1 LAEDRFLLGV
11 HVSISGGVH
20 LAVERAA
27 ALRCTTF
34 QIFPSNPRGWRQKP
48 LDEEEVAAFREGV
61 TRRGL
66 EPFFIHMPYLPNLA
80 SPDDELYEKSTAAL
94 VDGVARAA
102 RLGGRFVI
110 THLGSHRGAGL
121 AAGQERAARAIR
133 RAVEATPRADVT
145 VLMEN
150 SAGKSNQVG
159 TTFTE
164 LTTLYKMAGKKAQT
178 RLGLCVDTCHSHVM
192 GYDLSGDGDGLE
204 RIMAEVDEFVGINK
218 IKVVHLND
226 AKAAAGSGL
235 DRHEHIGLGTIGREG
250 FKKIVNHPKLR
261 HLPMVLETPQ
271 EGDWDE
277 KNLKAVRRLK
287 QKTTRGARSK

>member
-1 LAEDRFLLGV
+1 MAEDRFLLGV

-34 QIFPSNPRGWRQKP
+34 QIFSSNPRGWRQKA
-48 LDEEEVAAFREGV
+48 LDEEEVSAFREGV
-61 TRRGL
+61 RRRGL
-66 EPFFIHMPYLPNLA
+66 EPFFVHMPYLPNLA

-94 VDGVARAA
+94 VDGVAKTA
-102 RLGGRFVI
+102 RLGGRYLI

-121 AAGQERAARAIR
+121 ALGQKRAARAIR
-133 RAVEATPRADVT
+133 RAVEATPRAEVM

-159 TTFTE
+159 TTFAE
-164 LTTLYKMAGKKAQT
+164 LTTLYKMAGKKAQA
-178 RLGLCVDTCHSHVM
+178 RLGLCVDTCHGHAM
-192 GYDLSGDGDGLE
+192 GYDLSGGGDGLE
-204 RIMAEVDEFVGINK
+204 RILAEVDEFVGVNK
-218 IKVVHLND
+218 IKIVHLND

-235 DRHEHIGLGTIGREG
+235 DRHEHIGLGTIGRKG
-250 FKKIVNHPKLR
+250 FKKIVNHPGLR

-271 EGDWDE
+271 ENDWDR
-277 KNLKAVRRLK
+277 KNLRTVRRL
-287 QKTTRGARSK
+287 RE